1 MIIWK
6 YLRKCRINTIWS
18 MRYCWFLILC
28 ENFTWINNSSQLLN
42 NLRYLCCSLPWMWSV
57 GREGTLQPQVV
68 PAAPTSSVTERQHI
82 LKTDAN
88 NTRAQTER
96 QKSCSLLK
104 DKKNAVTEK
113 QPMVCTKMFTIRID
127 YWLHAVSCRSSVHVT
142 LCSQYNERMHK
153 RHSYKYTYYVEH
165 NAILK
170 KHWEVCLF
178 ASAAVVTTASI
189 CMCRS
194 CASLELAIFDKR
206 FTGGGG
212 GKDDGYGF
220 L

>member
-1 MIIWK
+1 MSTRNILRNLVEDFSWLSEK
-6 YLRKCRINTIWS
+6 YLRKYRLYDMKYAIL
-18 MRYCWFLILC
+18 LIPYFVWELYA
-28 ENFTWINNSSQLLN
+28 ENNSSQLLK

-68 PAAPTSSVTERQHI
+68 PAAPTSSATEWQHI
-82 LKTDAN
+82 KTDAN

-96 QKSCSLLK
+96 QKSRSLLK

-113 QPMVCTKMFTIRID
+113 QPMVCTEMFTIRID
-127 YWLHAVSCRSSVHVT
+127 YWLHAVSCQSSVHVT

-194 CASLELAIFDKR
+194 CASLELAIFD
-206 FTGGGG
+206 
-212 GKDDGYGF
+212 
-220 L
+220 